1 MYILTDSFLDDSFA
15 SFVHTA
21 AAPESSQSTA
31 VGRLLPEVMVAD
43 DYQVKYPS
51 RMNYSNSYNLYSS
64 TKAAQLPVVSPRCTA
79 DAEESFPQP
88 SEKAETPE
96 ESTWCRKSLSEW
108 STDDVLR
115 WVVSVG
121 LVQFYDTF
129 SKHFVIG
136 HDISVISYNFLD
148 RLQIYGQADRE
159 LVLSRLYLLHAS
171 TSNTGSQEV
180 ASSSCSTAES
190 ALMPTTIRA
199 CERERVDSDLM
210 SDPTDDVPTAGI
222 VKQLCFDDGSPEENS
237 GNLVTIQVRC
247 CSENDD
253 EGSSECCHLS
263 VSPSSTAA
271 EVIRRLLDAKNVDD
285 KEHLYNLVAVPTVG
299 SEQFMGMC

>member
-1 MYILTDSFLDDSFA
+1 MT
-15 SFVHTA
+15 
-21 AAPESSQSTA
+21 
-31 VGRLLPEVMVAD
+31 
-43 DYQVKYPS
+43 
-51 RMNYSNSYNLYSS
+51 
-64 TKAAQLPVVSPRCTA
+64 
-79 DAEESFPQP
+79 
-88 SEKAETPE
+88 
-96 ESTWCRKSLSEW
+96 
-108 STDDVLR
+108 
-115 WVVSVG
+115 
-121 LVQFYDTF
+121 
-129 SKHFVIG
+129 G

-180 ASSSCSTAES
+180 ASSSCSTAGS

-271 EVIRRLLDAKNVDD
+271 VVIRRLLDAKNVDD
-285 KEHLYNLVAVPTVG
+285 KEHLYSLVAVPTVG